1 MEKKMQHEERPWG
14 TFNVLHEEDSFKLKK
29 ITVYP
34 GHKLSLQSHS
44 KRNEVWTIIE
54 GTGIVT
60 LDDIVQDIERG
71 DVIII
76 PSEIKHRIENTGK
89 DFLVFV
95 EVQHGESFEESD
107 IVRYEDSYGRAGPLN

>member
-1 MEKKMQHEERPWG
+1 MQSEDRPWG
-14 TFNVLHEEDSFKLKK
+14 SFVVLHEEETFKVKK
-29 ITVYP
+29 IIVYP

-54 GTGIVT
+54 GNAIVT
-60 LDDIVQDIERG
+60 LDDIMQDVEPG
-71 DVIII
+71 DVITI
-76 PSEIKHRIENTGK
+76 PAEIKHRIENLGK
-89 DFLVFV
+89 DFLVFI